1 MGLLLGLAKEP
12 MEKFLEK
19 KKEKALRKRE
29 KMKRNIAEN
38 PVSYTHLT
46 LPTKRIV

>member
-1 MGLLLGLAKEP
+1 MPRLTTENVGLAKEI
-12 MEKFLEK
+12 
-19 KKEKALRKRE
+19 
-29 KMKRNIAEN
+29 IARYPRPKSATIPLCHLA